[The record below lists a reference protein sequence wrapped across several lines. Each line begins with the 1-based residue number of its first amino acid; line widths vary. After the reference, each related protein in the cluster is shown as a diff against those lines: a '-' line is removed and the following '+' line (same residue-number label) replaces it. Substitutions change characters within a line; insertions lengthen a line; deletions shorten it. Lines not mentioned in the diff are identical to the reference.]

1 MHELAVP
8 ESPPFQFCVV
18 CQWWLVVSAGAVGK
32 FFVVESGEQFDD
44 CTSLGG
50 GALGRRRF

>member
-18 CQWWLVVSAGAVGK
+18 CPWWLVVSAGAVGEI
-32 FFVVESGEQFDD
+32 FVVESGEQF
-44 CTSLGG
+44 
-50 GALGRRRF
+50 